1 MVRFTS
7 KNNED
12 KDPES
17 LDGSLSASAAEA
29 EGILPKQE
37 RRGSMSGKQKRRTLD
52 FIFQVHAIWAGITGP
67 VALVSP
73 HLFEVFMN
81 FEEAAKDNCG
91 RLNEQTHTIIRLY
104 GALIL
109 AQSWLVWR
117 TRSVPDPFVRKIFV
131 QGYFLCFGLT
141 TLVLTHQQLYS
152 SQWSIYNWPIILLF
166 AVFTGIYG
174 WFLATKRIFEY
185 DLEDVARS

>member
-81 FEEAAKDNCG
+81 FEEAAQDNCG

-109 AQSWLVWR
+109 AQSWL
-117 TRSVPDPFVRKIFV
+117 
-131 QGYFLCFGLT
+131 GYFLCFGLT

-152 SQWSIYNWPIILLF
+152 SQWSVYNWPIILLF